1 MAGELGLP
9 EKSVENTVK
18 LLDDGNTVPFI
29 ARYRKEMTG
38 ELDETQIRRIEE
50 QVGYYRNLE
59 QRKEEVIRLID
70 EQGKLTEEIK
80 EQINQA
86 LKLSEVEDIYRPFR
100 PKRKTRGSIAR
111 GRGLEPLAV
120 YLLSF
125 PAEGSPDIEAAKY
138 LTEEVPAVEEALQG
152 AMDIIAEDTA
162 DDPKVR
168 GWVRDYTRKNG
179 YLVTRAKDLDQDS
192 VYRMYYDFKEPVAK
206 VPSHRVL
213 AINRGEREEFLHV
226 SIDVET
232 EPVISWLN
240 QNYAKEG
247 AVTTDLVKTALA
259 DAYKRLIAPAVERDL
274 RGELTEMAHEQA
286 INVFSKNLRNLL
298 LQPPV
303 RGKMVLGVDPAY
315 RTGCKWA
322 VVDQT
327 GKLLEVGVVYPTPPQ
342 QRIEEAEQE
351 FARVIKKYE
360 IDVIAIGNGTASRET
375 EQFVAGLIQKLN
387 KTGLNLAYVIVSEAG
402 ASVYSASNLAIKEFP
417 DLDVSQRSAV
427 SIARRLQGPPG

>member
-1 MAGELGLP
+1 
-9 EKSVENTVK
+9 
-18 LLDDGNTVPFI
+18 
-29 ARYRKEMTG
+29 
-38 ELDETQIRRIEE
+38 
-50 QVGYYRNLE
+50 
-59 QRKEEVIRLID
+59 
-70 EQGKLTEEIK
+70 
-80 EQINQA
+80 

-179 YLVTRAKDLDQDS
+179 YLVTRAKDPDQDS
-192 VYRMYYDFKEPVAK
+192 VYRMYYEFKESVAK

-240 QNYAKEG
+240 ENYVKEG
-247 AVTTDLVKTALA
+247 AVTTDLVKKALA
-259 DAYKRLIAPAVERDL
+259 DA
-274 RGELTEMAHEQA
+274 
-286 INVFSKNLRNLL
+286 
-298 LQPPV
+298 
-303 RGKMVLGVDPAY
+303 
-315 RTGCKWA
+315 
-322 VVDQT
+322 
-327 GKLLEVGVVYPTPPQ
+327 
-342 QRIEEAEQE
+342 
-351 FARVIKKYE
+351 
-360 IDVIAIGNGTASRET
+360 
-375 EQFVAGLIQKLN
+375 
-387 KTGLNLAYVIVSEAG
+387 
-402 ASVYSASNLAIKEFP
+402 
-417 DLDVSQRSAV
+417 
-427 SIARRLQGPPG
+427 